1 MTDPPS
7 FTVLTLNIWNLGD
20 PWDRR
25 AAVIEQALRS
35 LQPDVVCLQEVLCYE
50 GLDQAARLADPLG
63 YRVSFGRDGDAPY
76 PFGNAILS
84 PWPALRTA
92 VTALPRG
99 ATDENRSALLALLDS
114 PYGRLP
120 VCVTHLNWR
129 LDDGPTRMRQ
139 VVHLVDFLD
148 AEVSEA
154 ELPAVLAGD
163 FNAEPDADEMRALR
177 GLTPLAGRGV
187 HFADAWAIA
196 GDGSPGHTFVRRN
209 PYAAPCREPDRR
221 IDYVF
226 VRGPNARFEGYP
238 TEARVVLDGPGDDGH
253 TWGSDHLGV
262 FARIG
267 L

>member
-7 FTVLTLNIWNLGD
+7 FTVLTLNLWNLGD
-20 PWDRR
+20 PWERR
-25 AAVIEQALRS
+25 AAVVESALRA
-35 LQPDVVCLQEVLCYE
+35 LQPDVVCLQEVLRGE

-63 YRVSFGRDGDAPY
+63 YGVSFGRVGEEPY

-84 PWPALRTA
+84 RWPARRTE

-99 ATDENRSALLALLDS
+99 GSDENRSALLCMLDS
-114 PYGRLP
+114 PFGSLP

-129 LDDGPTRMRQ
+129 LDAGQ
-139 VVHLVDFLD
+139 VRVAQVAHVVDFLD
-148 AEVSEA
+148 AHTTEDD
-154 ELPAVLAGD
+154 LPAVLAGD
-163 FNAEPDADEMRALR
+163 LNAEPAADEIRWLK
-177 GLTPLAGRGV
+177 GLTAIGGRSV
-187 HFADAWAIA
+187 YFADAWEVA
-196 GDGSPGHTFVRRN
+196 GGPGPGHTFVRRN

-238 TEARVVLDGPGDDGH
+238 LEARVVLDGPGDAEG